1 MCYGQIWAGASE
13 GVAGRAAE
21 RVSFIRLAAGAGCW
35 LGAHLELSTGAHAA
49 WASCRM
55 MAGFQ
60 NEASR
65 EQMFHES

>member
-1 MCYGQIWAGASE
+1 MVFPWIFACVTVRYGPGPQASE
-13 GVAGRAAE
+13 GLTGRAAE
-21 RVSFIRLAAGAGCW
+21 RVSFILLAAGAGCW

-60 NEASR
+60 N
-65 EQMFHES
+65 